1 MKTIKIM
8 KSIMMK
14 AIVVTSFCSLFLFPA
29 SANLAGPDGGL
40 QGGVSA
46 IAPAQEKTVLDQTQ
60 TDRKPFDDNAQSS
73 LLRAAPGGGTG
84 GQKQEVP
91 VGEGIWALIGLAI
104 VYGVVRRNS
113 KRDSSCFV
121 PRSLQ

>member
-1 MKTIKIM
+1 M
-8 KSIMMK
+8 KSIMKKTM
-14 AIVVTSFCSLFLFPA
+14 AIACFCSLFIFPA

-60 TDRKPFDDNAQSS
+60 TDRKPFDDNTQSS

-91 VGEGIWALIGLAI
+91 VSSGIWVLMGLTI
-104 VYGVVRRNS
+104 VYGIADKKFR
-113 KRDSSCFV
+113 KDKKK
-121 PRSLQ
+121 